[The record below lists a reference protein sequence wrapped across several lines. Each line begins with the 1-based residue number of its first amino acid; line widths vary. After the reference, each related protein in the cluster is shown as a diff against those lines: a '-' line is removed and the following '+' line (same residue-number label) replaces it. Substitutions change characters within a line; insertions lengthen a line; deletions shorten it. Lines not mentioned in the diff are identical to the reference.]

1 MKKHLNKH
9 AKKYQIFF
17 AVGICSILLFTGYF
31 YRDPDRTTPVQDNIC
46 IAPADG
52 KVLYIYEY
60 NDSPILFK
68 DGNKYVLSN
77 ASKYYPNGCVVVGIF
92 MSPFD
97 VHYNRAPMNGTVIL
111 VQHVDGGFY
120 PAYDEINS
128 KKNERNI
135 IIIKNKY
142 GENIGVVQIAGIAAR
157 RVVSYINEGNTL
169 KMGQKIGQI
178 KLGSQ
183 TAIILPKDKYNI
195 TVKLGEQTYAG
206 ETIIAKRIAN

>member
-9 AKKYQIFF
+9 GKKYQAFF
-17 AVGICSILLFTGYF
+17 AIGICSMLLFTGYF
-31 YRDPDRTTPVQDNIC
+31 YRDPDRTMPIQDNIC
-46 IAPADG
+46 ISPADG
-52 KVLYIYEY
+52 KVMYIYEY
-60 NDSPILFK
+60 NGSPILFK
-68 DGNKYVLSN
+68 DGNKYVLN
-77 ASKYYPNGCVVVGIF
+77 NISKYYPNGCVVVGIF

-111 VQHVDGGFY
+111 NHHVDGGFY

-157 RVVSYINEGNTL
+157 RVVSYVNEGDTVEI
-169 KMGQKIGQI
+169 GQKIGQI

-195 TVKLGEQTYAG
+195 TVKMDEQTYAG